1 MQANADSS
9 DPPSTEYSDEE
20 VGQEE
25 EEEVKK
31 EDDTITALTE
41 VLADMEKKEKN
52 GIVYVLIFCIDLL
65 IPLMLILSA
74 ISAMSFVGMLFV
86 ILMYL
91 HVFVANRVRK
101 TFKPLKVTLII
112 DFIVNLAVFVFAIV
126 SYMVTIDAEAVRVL
140 GLDFNNIISSTPTL
154 NLVTSLIAM
163 ICQIIVLVLMKKCKV
178 EKLVEMRKKMFGSLG
193 FQFLI
198 DFIWAVC
205 NAFNAGSNS
214 SYLYLPILIYFVISN
229 CAQSCV
235 GHCGLPSWVVWI
247 IMCYSLLFALFS
259 LYMVSYIGISKWN
272 PSTRLAYVY
281 IAPESLKAVNVVIA
295 VIFAYISVQEMSAPG
310 FTVGKKP
317 VPQYLK
323 YISDKALIVAFIVTF
338 LFGVFYPNYLSLNW
352 LWIPFIASFASFRS
366 VKKLFFPM
374 LTVIFTFSFVL
385 MSLTTFEIFN
395 PAGGDKAKFIK
406 LFGLFRYEKDFT
418 FSVCGYYIIMLLG
431 QIGKVVHVN
440 ADVKKKKEE
449 KEEEDNLPEDLD
461 EEVRIARMII
471 MKEKR
476 ERKERMKKKVKKIF
490 GKIYDA
496 IYSFFCYLSV
506 AGIVVVGITAGYYRD
521 RWAFK
526 VFCVIFMVIV
536 MVALYKRV
544 VFEFVKFFSGLMI
557 MFAAFY
563 KTVVNTDC
571 IPNDATDPVTSCFMY
586 GKWDTLPNMIKTGL
600 VAPIDMSLAEFTW
613 SLMVTYVLATFL
625 TGNPKALEKKLPPFI
640 TDAVFIIVAALHI
653 LYLFMYDTSIY
664 SVLFLIVGILMLT
677 CQYLG
682 KPGWLAFACCLSCI
696 VVSFQLCVMLLSH
709 FDAPRN
715 LIASLVPES
724 VVNVSEIYEPS
735 GEVVLLAIILFMSTI
750 AFNSNPKSKEH
761 FMLDNILYEVRVIL
775 DLFYFYLCWIFIFA
789 FSIVNDNPS
798 FIKFLFMLF
807 FAFGRWSA
815 PIFWKIRIP
824 FLLLNILYLIAQFVA
839 HIGGWDDPTQSYY
852 GKMNYIG
859 MYFAAPPDGKPTN
872 SQRNLSVA
880 WQLVVIFLGVINAK
894 PYTRHVPP
902 AKFENL
908 VTTRI
913 YNAICSTL
921 HHWLPIIIQ
930 ISLCTSTLF
939 NPSIFG
945 WFSFIVMIIVNFKP
959 KVLNSGANIITL
971 IFNICFIAQYLLY
984 LGFPTA
990 IFNKSWNA
998 MDYFDKNN
1006 EEHYNFVKSWLI
1018 WLGIYNVQTQ
1028 ALTSNCI
1035 SAYIFTFYLTWHN
1048 AFVDYNLRYMN
1059 LPVPLKAFVDWFTR
1073 YIFEIMSV
1081 FIMIVNTMID
1091 TIDGILFYV
1100 LNSALFMAAVFRG
1113 YPKQK
1118 TLRVMSIGTFVVI
1131 ALRLLSRMPIFT
1143 ESWIGKW
1150 AREAFDLPF
1159 QTSSSFEM
1167 LWIIVYALQRLAIH
1181 IIQAPIYEDCN
1192 ERQTKHMAF
1201 RFIRS
1206 RQLRI
1211 LEKID
1216 QEILSVKHENE
1227 LSQIR
1232 SMAEQNVEE
1241 MVANLKRQDT
1251 QALGKIESK
1260 SITSGPS
1267 DEGKKSFWTVLKEWI
1282 VYPITD
1288 NFIKVTAQSENINSE
1303 AGQNVLTLQTLNIV
1317 MKKML
1322 RSYSQGQDF
1331 VAEPKE
1337 MEFLQKLPPSF
1348 PLHFHSLLDVV
1359 GNVYEL
1365 PVEKDRGILLIHYLL
1380 MFIRKISLPALTLMV
1395 LIYISIKPYLW
1406 ALIIFLL
1413 FVGFILPLDIRGTPT
1428 LHMVLMGM
1436 SLFILGLRH
1445 ICTLDILRDHI
1456 LESQNSVAVT
1466 QMTINIYRLIGMDPT
1481 DNSTCEIFI
1490 FFFTVWFVVD
1500 QLSQSE
1506 MFSIRHYYE
1515 KFANG
1520 NLPGFPVDYCSGII
1534 DNPEFT
1540 LGMDVRKSPSF
1551 KEQVK
1556 YVLSRKGGISTHH
1569 HVWALILDTIS
1580 FLVILICWGTWVS
1593 GDEEASLVA
1602 NSSSFTFKIDIGF
1615 IFILFIHVVFSL
1627 TLLWCDL
1634 AGRYFILYIINVVW
1648 MAYTYCIT
1656 YFYIPTQ
1663 NRNVDGSL
1671 TFFFFLRFL
1680 AALVM
1685 AHKCF
1690 IGRDNIAF
1698 KYPNFNMDWRSI
1710 IAMNT
1715 FIRICPFV
1723 FEIQTIL
1730 LWMTQETYTGLID
1743 FMIVRDISL
1752 QLEILIAQQANPSY
1766 DDPPKPRRRA
1776 LTGGVLLFILALLL
1790 FGPLFFMTDSA
1801 GGTVNNPPLSAE
1813 LEIGIVGLPALY
1825 KSMGT
1830 INTVTT
1836 SQQQE
1841 IADSNIADLKFMVLS
1856 DVSCLSLIQF
1866 PIQSYQSWQPT
1877 AEMGDDIFDAMS
1889 KNPNMYFKYTLSFDR
1904 ETTSA
1909 TTTTV
1914 VYRTEAP
1921 LDDDARQAI
1930 EDYLN
1935 YDPTSNPDA
1944 TKIPQVT
1951 VPMNIIVPA
1960 DERVSSLNVQNRNI
1974 TLAPNVVA
1982 GPPAVVT
1989 WYIELPEGT
1998 FGTQNVVP
2006 FVNSDELYQVL
2017 LWSQPVNSDN
2027 LVGTILSD
2035 NGGIVGIY
2043 ILIIITFGL
2052 VIRSWSFSQGDD
2064 LWLTRQDRPQKL
2076 YRMVVAIEAFR
2087 QSKDPEKENEMVEQF
2102 LDTLRS
2108 RETCLKITSADNVA

>member
-1 MQANADSS
+1 MQANPDSS
-9 DPPSTEYSDEE
+9 DPPSTEYSNDDIAP
-20 VGQEE
+20 EE

-52 GIVYVLIFCIDLL
+52 GIVYVLIFCVDLL

-74 ISAMSFVGMLFV
+74 ISTMSFVGMLFV

-91 HVFVANRVRK
+91 HVFVANRIRK
-101 TFKPLKVTLII
+101 SFKPLRVTLII
-112 DFIVNLAVFVFAIV
+112 DFIVNLAVFVFSIV
-126 SYMVTIDAEAVRVL
+126 SYLVEFNSEALRVL

-163 ICQIIVLVLMKKCKV
+163 ICQIIVLALTKKCKV
-178 EKLVEMRKKMFGSLG
+178 EKLVELRKKMFGSLG

-198 DFIWAVC
+198 DFLWAVC

-235 GHCGLPSWVVWI
+235 GHCGLPSWVVWV

-259 LYMVSYIGISKWN
+259 LYMVSYIGMKWN
-272 PSTRLAYVY
+272 PSQRLAYVY

-374 LTVIFTFSFVL
+374 LTVVFTFSFVI
-385 MSLTTFEIFN
+385 MSLTTFEIFR

-406 LFGLFRYEKDFT
+406 LFGLFRYNKDFT

-476 ERKERMKKKVKKIF
+476 ERRERMKKKMKKIF

-496 IYSFFCYLSV
+496 VYSFFCYLSV

-526 VFCVIFMVIV
+526 VLCVIFMVIV

-544 VFEFVKFFSGLMI
+544 VFEFVKFVSGLMI

-563 KTVVNTDC
+563 KTVINTECMFGPDGSALNP
-571 IPNDATDPVTSCFMY
+571 ITECFMY
-586 GKWDTLPNMIKTGL
+586 GKWADIPDMIKTGL

-640 TDAVFIIVAALHI
+640 TDAVFIIVAVLHI

-682 KPGWLAFACCLSCI
+682 KPGWLAFACCMSCI

-709 FDAPRN
+709 FDDPRN
-715 LIASLVPES
+715 LITSLVPKS

-761 FMLDNILYEVRVIL
+761 FLLDNIFYEVRVIL

-789 FSIVNDNPS
+789 FSIVNNNPS
-798 FIKFLFMLF
+798 FIKFLLMLF

-824 FLLLNILYLIAQFVA
+824 FLLFNIIYLIAQFVA
-839 HIGGWDDPTQSYY
+839 HIGGWDDPTQPYY

-859 MYFAAPPDGKPTN
+859 MYFAAPADGKPTN
-872 SQRNLSVA
+872 AERNLSVA

-902 AKFENL
+902 AKFEKL
-908 VTTRI
+908 VAVRI

-959 KVLNSGANIITL
+959 KVLNSGANLITL

-984 LGFPTA
+984 LGFPTP
-990 IFNKSWNA
+990 IVNRTWNA
-998 MDYFDKNN
+998 MDYFDKSN

-1018 WLGIYNVQTQ
+1018 WLGIYDVQTE

-1048 AFVDYNLRYMN
+1048 AFVDYNLRYTN
-1059 LPVPLKAFVDWFTR
+1059 LPVPLRAFVDWFTR
-1073 YIFEIMSV
+1073 YVFEIMLV
-1081 FIMIVNTMID
+1081 LIMIVNTMID
-1091 TIDGILFYV
+1091 TIDGILFYI
-1100 LNSALFMAAVFRG
+1100 LNSALFMAAIFKG

-1143 ESWIGKW
+1143 ESWIGDW
-1150 AREAFDLPF
+1150 ARIAFDLPF

-1167 LWIIVYALQRLAIH
+1167 FWIIVYALQRLAIH

-1192 ERQTKHMAF
+1192 EAQTKHMAF

-1232 SMAEQNVEE
+1232 SMAEQNVDE

-1251 QALGKIESK
+1251 QALGRLENRSVM
-1260 SITSGPS
+1260 SSPS
-1267 DEGKKSFWTVLKEWI
+1267 DGKKSVWTTIKEWI

-1303 AGQNVLTLQTLNIV
+1303 AGQNVLTLQTLNII

-1322 RSYSQGQDF
+1322 RSYSQGGDF
-1331 VAEPKE
+1331 TPEPKE
-1337 MEFLQKLPPSF
+1337 MEFLQALPPSF

-1365 PVEKDRGILLIHYLL
+1365 PVEKNRGILLIHYLL
-1380 MFIRKISLPALTLMV
+1380 MFIRKISLPALTLMI

-1406 ALIIFLL
+1406 ALVIFLL
-1413 FVGFILPLDIRGTPT
+1413 FVGFILPLDIRGTPN

-1456 LESQNSVAVT
+1456 LESKNSVAVT
-1466 QMTINIYRLIGMDPT
+1466 QMTINVYSLIGMDPD
-1481 DNSTCEIFI
+1481 DNSLCEIFV

-1520 NLPGFPVDYCSGII
+1520 NLPGFPIDYCSGII

-1540 LGMDVRKSPSF
+1540 LGMDVQKSPSF

-1556 YVLSRKGGISTHH
+1556 YVFSRKGAISSQHH
-1569 HVWALILDTIS
+1569 MWALILDTIS
-1580 FLVILICWGTWVS
+1580 FVVILIWWGTWVS
-1593 GDEEASLVA
+1593 GDEQASLIA

-1627 TLLWCDL
+1627 TLVWCDL
-1634 AGRYFILYIINVVW
+1634 AGRYFILYIINVIW

-1656 YFYIPTQ
+1656 YFFIPTQ
-1663 NRNVDGSL
+1663 NRNVGGSL
-1671 TFFFFLRFL
+1671 TFFFLLRFV

-1690 IGRDNIAF
+1690 VGRANIAF
-1698 KYPNFNMDWRSI
+1698 KYPNFNLNWRSI
-1710 IAMNT
+1710 IATNT
-1715 FIRICPFV
+1715 FVRICPFV

-1752 QLEILIAQQANPSY
+1752 QLEILIAEQANPSY
-1766 DDPPKPRRRA
+1766 DDPPKPRRRG
-1776 LTGGVLLFILALLL
+1776 LTGGILLFVLALLL

-1801 GGTVNNPPLSAE
+1801 GATVNNPPLSAD
-1813 LEIGIVGLPALY
+1813 LEIGVIGLPALY
-1825 KSMGT
+1825 KST
-1830 INTVTT
+1830 SVISTVTT
-1836 SQQQE
+1836 AQQQE
-1841 IADSNIADLKFMVLS
+1841 IADSNIKDLKFMVLS
-1856 DVSCLSLIQF
+1856 SAACLSLLKF
-1866 PIQSYQSWQPT
+1866 PLPSYQGWQPHT
-1877 AEMGDDIFDAMS
+1877 DFSAAVADTFEAM
-1889 KNPNMYFKYTLSFDR
+1889 PNLYLKFTVFFGR
-1904 ETTSA
+1904 ETTPSS
-1909 TTTTV
+1909 TTTV
-1914 VYRTEAP
+1914 MYGLQIP
-1921 LDDDARQAI
+1921 LDPGARD
-1930 EDYLN
+1930 ELWN
-1935 YDPTSNPDA
+1935 FLENPNGGA
-1944 TKIPQVT
+1944 VTIPEFT
-1951 VPMNIIVPA
+1951 VPMNLIVPT
-1960 DERVSSLNVQNRNI
+1960 DDRVTVLNVQNRNVRLLGNNDATTGVTTW
-1974 TLAPNVVA
+1974 TL
-1982 GPPAVVT
+1982 
-1989 WYIELPEGT
+1989 EFPEAKHE
-1998 FGTQNVVP
+1998 TQNVVP
-2006 FVNSDELYQVL
+2006 FVNSNDNYQVL
-2017 LWSQPVNSDN
+2017 VWSQPVNSDN
-2027 LVGTILSD
+2027 LAGTILTD
-2035 NGGIVGIY
+2035 NGGIVGVY

-2087 QSKDPEKENEMVEQF
+2087 QSKDPAKENEMVDQF
-2102 LDTLRS
+2102 LNTLRS
-2108 RETCLKITSADNVA
+2108 HETCLKITSADTVA